1 MPIKLP
7 RTDRTKSEF
16 RNELICFTDPKL
28 IDIEKTM
35 VNLFMLLRHNGAKA
49 RLRVRGTDQ
58 AFGIED
64 LVQLFQGIEKE
75 KGLVIGS
82 EKYDGKPLKWWLRS
96 NLTEMVFRGHPE
108 KEKTSSLK
116 PIHLQSFIIRNA
128 KHTRDY
134 FSSDQVYSM
143 LTVDPKVKEELTN
156 YLNQGWD
163 KVTKKITTNDDIDID
178 SLGILRLIE
187 GKSRDSADDTTPI
200 FDKIKPLL
208 YKDAK
213 KYCDDVHILLQY
225 SKSIPRH
232 VLIDY
237 LKTITA
243 FHLSLY
249 TIKLI
254 KYLPLMISDG
264 TTEIDTELSLVVD
277 VTDDPNSLVAQISM
291 DDTQTVFDGILD
303 YVKAVFMIN
312 TALKFLKL
320 ENNLSDNLIHAIKEI
335 SNPSDNF
342 MMYCKHALDS
352 IIDLNPDE
360 KNLIN
365 DIAAY
370 ESDDFRKYIEVVLKA
385 RGQFYHKYF
394 VQQLDS
400 QMLKNTENGM
410 LASSRRWKQH
420 RRFVLGTKLLEA
432 LIQIA
437 VLKLENNSNY
447 KSEPIS
453 IEEFLEWLNKN
464 YGLLINGIDNSRF
477 ADSNVNYHLAFKD
490 NLEAFKNKLRQIGF
504 YSVLSD
510 AYIMQKIRPRYTI
523 NT

>member
-7 RTDRTKSEF
+7 KTDRTKSEF
-16 RNELICFTDPKL
+16 RNELICFTDPKQ

-49 RLRVRGTDQ
+49 RLRVRGEGQ
-58 AFGIED
+58 SFELED
-64 LVQLFQGIEKE
+64 LVNLFQEIEKD
-75 KGLVIGS
+75 KGLIKGS
-82 EKYDGKPLKWWLRS
+82 NLMNGKPLEWWLRS
-96 NLTEMVFRGHPE
+96 NLTEMVYRGHPE
-108 KEKTSSLK
+108 KEKASSLK
-116 PIHLQSFIIRNA
+116 PIHLQSFVIRNA

-163 KVTKKITTNDDIDID
+163 KVTKKITTNNDIDID

-187 GKSRDSADDTTPI
+187 GKSKDAADDAIPI
-200 FDKIKPLL
+200 FDKVKPLL
-208 YKDAK
+208 FEDAK

-225 SKSIPRH
+225 RDNVPRH

-249 TIKLI
+249 TIKLM
-254 KYLPLMISDG
+254 KYLPILVNKGNANIEMPI
-264 TTEIDTELSLVVD
+264 SLVID
-277 VTDDPNSLVAQISM
+277 VTDDPDSLVAQISM
-291 DDTQTVFDGILD
+291 DDTQTVYDGILD
-303 YVKAVFMIN
+303 YVRSVFMVN
-312 TALKFLKL
+312 TALKYLKL
-320 ENNLSDNLIHAIKEI
+320 DNNNSENLIQAIKQTSTP
-335 SNPSDNF
+335 SNDF
-342 MMYCKHALDS
+342 MIYCKFALDQ
-352 IIDLNPDE
+352 IIDINKEE
-360 KNLIN
+360 KSLIN
-365 DIAAY
+365 EITTY
-370 ESDDFRKYIEVVLKA
+370 EDDDFRKYIEVVLKA

-394 VQQLDS
+394 IQLLDS
-400 QMLKNTENGM
+400 QMLKNSENGM
-410 LASSRRWKQH
+410 LASSKRWKQS
-420 RRFVLGTKLLEA
+420 RRFVMGTKLLET

-437 VLKLENNSNY
+437 VLKLEGEQY

-453 IEEFLEWLNKN
+453 IEEFLTWMSNR
-464 YGLLINGIDNSRF
+464 YGMLINGIDDPRF
-477 ADSNVNYHLAFKD
+477 ANANVNVHLAFKE
-490 NLEAFKNKLRQIGF
+490 NLKAFKNKLRQIGF

-523 NT
+523 NN